1 MWVFAVFFCL
11 KFVFLFFII
20 SPAGDLP
27 SSLIFEIKNFKIT
40 EVEQNKAISPIAKLE
55 KSKYFESP
63 TLSLQQYIKRT
74 DKSGIIAE
82 FKRRSPSNKNI
93 NYTSNIIEVVKGYE
107 KAGAVGVS
115 ILTNKKFFDGSG
127 IDIVNVRDIIDIP
140 ILKKEFI
147 ISEYQIFQAKS
158 LGSDAILL
166 IASILTKEEILN
178 FSSLANSLGLEVLL
192 EVHSGI
198 ELNKISG
205 NNIDIIG
212 VNNRNLDTLEIDIN
226 NSIELYSMIPDG
238 FVKISESGI
247 SDPRIISGL
256 KEYGFQGFLIG
267 ENFMNQEHPGVACQE
282 FINQIR

>member
-1 MWVFAVFFCL
+1 MRILDKIVNHL
-11 KFVFLFFII
+11 KI
-20 SPAGDLP
+20 
-27 SSLIFEIKNFKIT
+27 EIET
-40 EVEQNKAISPIAKLE
+40 LSESVPILDLE
-55 KSKYFESP
+55 KVEGFDRKCKSLKESIQN
-63 TLSLQQYIKRT
+63 S
-74 DKSGIIAE
+74 KSGIICE

-127 IDIVNVRDIIDIP
+127 IDIINVRDIVDIP

-166 IASILTKEEILN
+166 IASILTKKEILN
-178 FSSLANSLGLEVLL
+178 FSSLAKSLGLEVLL

-212 VNNRNLDTLEIDIN
+212 VNNRNLDTLEIDID
-226 NSIELYSMIPDG
+226 NSIELYSMIPDE

-247 SDPRIISGL
+247 SKVESILKL
-256 KEYGFQGFLIG
+256 KEVGFDGFLIG
-267 ENFMNQEHPGVACQE
+267 ENFMKTNDPEESAYN
-282 FINQIR
+282 FIKQVENEI

>member
-1 MWVFAVFFCL
+1 
-11 KFVFLFFII
+11 
-20 SPAGDLP
+20 
-27 SSLIFEIKNFKIT
+27 
-40 EVEQNKAISPIAKLE
+40 
-55 KSKYFESP
+55 
-63 TLSLQQYIKRT
+63 
-74 DKSGIIAE
+74 
-82 FKRRSPSNKNI
+82 
-93 NYTSNIIEVVKGYE
+93 
-107 KAGAVGVS
+107 
-115 ILTNKKFFDGSG
+115 
-127 IDIVNVRDIIDIP
+127 DIVNVRDIIDIP

-178 FSSLANSLGLEVLL
+178 FSSLAKSLGLEVLL

-247 SDPRIISGL
+247 SEVESILKL
-256 KEYGFQGFLIG
+256 KEVGFDGFLIG
-267 ENFMNQEHPGVACQE
+267 ENFMKTNDPEESAYN
-282 FINQIR
+282 FIKQVENEI